1 MIREFSFFLSYISR
15 GREKKEVEEEEEEEE
30 ECFGRLGPR

>member
-1 MIREFSFFLSYISR
+1 MIREFSLFLSYISR

-30 ECFGRLGPR
+30 CFGRLGPR

>member
-1 MIREFSFFLSYISR
+1 MIREFSLFLSYISR
-15 GREKKEVEEEEEEEE
+15 RREKKEVEEEEEEE

>member
-30 ECFGRLGPR
+30 CFGRLGPR